1 MGRRGGI
8 INVGGAKVHPE
19 EIESVLNGLEAV
31 RASRVF
37 ARSNPIMGAI
47 VVAEIVLSD
56 AAVKHEN
63 LEREILAAARQKL
76 APHMAPVQIRIVAE
90 LPVTDAGKLRR

>member
-1 MGRRGGI
+1 M
-8 INVGGAKVHPE
+8 
-19 EIESVLNGLEAV
+19 
-31 RASRVF
+31 
-37 ARSNPIMGAI
+37 
-47 VVAEIVLSD
+47 LSD
-56 AAVKHEN
+56 AAVKHQN